1 MFNCMLIDLK
11 GMLIQGFKMGNVEI
25 ELLKLILMVIVVI
38 VQIIVQVVSYIYGGI
53 IINCID
59 EVLVLFVIVS
69 YNKYCKIVEEWS
81 ILDVEG
87 YVNFC
92 IIKECYDVFQ
102 LLEYEVNILYI
113 VNG

>member
-25 ELLKLILMVIVVI
+25 ELLKLIFMVIVVI

-69 YNKYCKIVEEWS
+69 YNKYCKIVEEWN

-87 YVNFC
+87 YVNF
-92 IIKECYDVFQ
+92 
-102 LLEYEVNILYI
+102 
-113 VNG
+113 